1 MLKTIK
7 STTITGSSIAEDGK
21 TVVATMHCTI
31 NDDGAIA
38 KNSTIIN
45 REIYNT
51 AKDSVRADIE
61 EFETLCHLIE
71 DSEVGA

>member
-7 STTITGSSIAEDGK
+7 STTITGSSVAEDGK

-31 NDDGAIA
+31 NADGTIA

-45 REIYNT
+45 RDIYDAT
-51 AKDSVRADIE
+51 KEAVRADIQ
-61 EFETLCHLIE
+61 EFEELCQTIE
-71 DSEVGA
+71 DNNIGE